1 MNISPEVVIKA
12 INLTKRFG
20 PILAV
25 DHINFEVYRGEIF
38 GFLGPNGAGKT
49 TTIKMLTTLLRPTEG
64 TAYVNGYN
72 IIKEPSKVRE
82 SIGVV
87 PQEYTADEDMT
98 GWENM
103 MLIASL
109 YGIPKHEAKER
120 AAELL
125 DLVELSHAA
134 DRKVETYSGG
144 MRRRLEI
151 AMGLI
156 NRPKILFMD
165 EPTLGLD
172 AQTRA
177 AIWSYVYKLKEQY
190 GTTIFVTTHYL
201 EEADQYCN
209 RIAIIDHGRILAVG
223 TPRQLKESIGGDVVM
238 LQVSADSGSVVKLLS
253 SIEGVMDVRLVD
265 GYIRFKVKNGS
276 EAAPRILEALFKA
289 GVRVNSMYIK
299 EPTMDEVF
307 MEYTGH
313 SIRDE
318 EGSREEIRSF
328 MRIVNTARRR

>member
-1 MNISPEVVIKA
+1 MSSDSAIKA
-12 INLTKRFG
+12 INLTKRYG

-25 DHINFEVYRGEIF
+25 DHINFDVKYGEVF

-49 TTIKMLTTLLRPTEG
+49 TTIKMLTTVTRPTEG
-64 TAYVNGYN
+64 TALVNGYD
-72 IIKEPSKVRE
+72 IVKQPAKVRE

-87 PQEYTADEDMT
+87 PQEYTSDEDLT
-98 GWENM
+98 GWENL

-109 YGIPKHEAKER
+109 YGIPKKEAKER
-120 AAELL
+120 ATELL
-125 DLVELSHAA
+125 NLVELSHAA

-156 NRPKILFMD
+156 NTPKILFLD

-177 AIWSYVYKLKEQY
+177 AIWSYVYKLKEQL

-201 EEADQYCN
+201 EEADQYCD
-209 RIAIIDHGRILAVG
+209 RIAIIDHGKILAMG
-223 TPRQLKESIGGDVVM
+223 TPRDLKESIGGDVVSIQVAGNPELAVKV
-238 LQVSADSGSVVKLLS
+238 LQGVDGLS
-253 SIEGVMDVRLVD
+253 DVRVVE
-265 GYIRFKVKNGS
+265 GYVRFKVKDGS
-276 EAAPRILEALFKA
+276 RAVPVIFDILSKA
-289 GVRVNSMYIK
+289 GIRVMSISIK
-299 EPTMDEVF
+299 EPSMDEVF

-313 SIRDE
+313 SLRDE
-318 EGSREEIRSF
+318 WGSREEAMA
-328 MRIVNTARRR
+328 MRRIISTARR

>member
-1 MNISPEVVIKA
+1 MLGDSAIKA
-12 INLTKRFG
+12 INLTKRYG

-25 DHINFEVYRGEIF
+25 DHINFEVKYGEVF

-49 TTIKMLTTLLRPTEG
+49 TTIKMLTTVTRPTEG
-64 TAYVNGYN
+64 TALVGGYD
-72 IIKEPSKVRE
+72 IVKQPAKVRE

-87 PQEYTADEDMT
+87 PQDFTSDEDLT
-98 GWENM
+98 GWENLM
-103 MLIASL
+103 MIAGL
-109 YGIPKHEAKER
+109 YGIPKREAKER
-120 AAELL
+120 ATELL

-156 NRPKILFMD
+156 NRPRILFLD

-177 AIWSYVYKLKEQY
+177 AIWSYVFRLKEQL

-201 EEADQYCN
+201 EEADQYCD
-209 RIAIIDHGRILAVG
+209 RVAIIDHGKILAIG
-223 TPRQLKESIGGDVVM
+223 TPRDLKKVVGGDVVI
-238 LQVSADSGSVVKLLS
+238 LQVAGNPETAVKVLQNIDGLS
-253 SIEGVMDVRLVD
+253 DVRIVE
-265 GYIRFKVKNGS
+265 GFIRFKVSDGS
-276 EAAPRILEALFKA
+276 RAAPLIFDVLSKA
-289 GVRVNSMYIK
+289 GVRVTSIAIK
-299 EPTMDEVF
+299 EPSMDEVF

-313 SIRDE
+313 SLRDE
-318 EGSREEIRSF
+318 WGSREEAMAMR
-328 MRIVNTARRR
+328 RIVRTARR